1 MSSKNL
7 ARLVIDLSYVVDV
20 NDPDMIEHA
29 RSAIYEDVYNLI
41 KTDELAEAITLQDVD
56 PTLTEEDIPEFLLE
70 GQDEGYEY

>member
-1 MSSKNL
+1 MSNKNL

-29 RSAIYEDVYNLI
+29 RASLYEDVMDAVKYNR
-41 KTDELAEAITLQDVD
+41 LAEVIEIQDVD

-70 GQDEGYEY
+70 DMEDWVE